1 MIGKILRGLL
11 VVVVVLVGVIGFNTW
26 RYAPDVQP
34 IVESELPAV
43 DAQALS
49 ESLGEAV
56 RFETISYLPPRP
68 SPAFEAFLT
77 WLAAEF
83 PVAHEAMSQ
92 ERINELT
99 PLYRW
104 AGQNPDLPPVLLAAH
119 YDVVPIAPGSED
131 KWDHPP
137 FSGTIA
143 DGYIYGRGTLDDKGA
158 IVAMLGAVEAL
169 LAEGYVPPRD
179 VYFSF
184 GHDEEIGGSR
194 GAYGV
199 VKHLREKGIRME
211 WSLDE
216 GSMVLRDV
224 ISGLDKD
231 VASINVSEKGYATLD
246 ITARAEGGHSSL
258 PPRETAVGALAR
270 AVANVQDAPMP
281 GGLTGASKD
290 FFDELGPHFSLTER
304 VLFAN
309 QWLFRPVLEGVLS
322 GSAATNAML
331 RTTTAPTMLTA
342 SNKENVLPQEAVATV
357 NFRLHPRDSVQ
368 DVVDHVTAVIDDEA
382 IDVSVRSGAGE
393 ASPVARSDNAA
404 FALLD
409 KTFRQVF
416 GELIVV
422 PGLTVAGTDS
432 KHYALIAEDAYRI
445 NPFVFTAEDIP
456 RFHGNNER
464 VSVEAMGQAAQFY
477 MMLLTNLGG

>member
-1 MIGKILRGLL
+1 MIGKLFRASLVAL
-11 VVVVVLVGVIGFNTW
+11 VVLIGVIAFNTW
-26 RYAPDVQP
+26 RYAPSDQP
-34 IVESELPAV
+34 ILDAALPSV
-43 DAQALS
+43 DADALAQSLSQA
-49 ESLGEAV
+49 V
-56 RFETISYLPPRP
+56 TFETISYLPPRP
-68 SPAFEAFLT
+68 SPAFGAFLT
-77 WLAAEF
+77 WLEAEF
-83 PVAHEAMSQ
+83 PVAHAAMTQ
-92 ERINELT
+92 ERINTLT

-104 AGQNPDLPPVLLAAH
+104 AGADPSLRPVLLAAH
-119 YDVVPIAPGSED
+119 YDVVPIAPGSDD

-143 DGYIYGRGTLDDKGA
+143 DGFIYGRGTLDDKGA

-169 LAEGYVPPRD
+169 LADGFTPPRD
-179 VYFSF
+179 IYFSF
-184 GHDEEIGGSR
+184 GHDEEIGGVK

-216 GSMVLRDV
+216 GSMVLRDI

-258 PPRETAVGALAR
+258 PPAQTAVGALAK
-270 AVANVQDAPMP
+270 AVANVQDTPMP
-281 GGLTGASKD
+281 GGLTDASKD
-290 FFDELGPHFSLTER
+290 FFDRLGPHFALTER
-304 VLFAN
+304 ILFAN
-309 QWLFRPVLEGVLS
+309 QWLFRPVLEYVLS

-331 RTTTAPTMLTA
+331 RTTTAPTMLTG
-342 SNKENVLPQEAVATV
+342 SNKENVLPQEATATV
-357 NFRLHPRDSVQ
+357 NFRLHPRDTIQ
-368 DVVDHVTAVIDDEA
+368 DVVDHVTQAVNNPEID
-382 IDVSVRSGAGE
+382 ITVRPGAGE
-393 ASPVARSDNAA
+393 ASPVSRADNTA

-432 KHYALIAEDAYRI
+432 KHYSLIADDAYRI
-445 NPFVFTAEDIP
+445 NPFIFTAQDLP
-456 RFHGNNER
+456 RFQGNNER

-477 MMLLTNLGG
+477 MMLLRNL